1 MGQMMPDAKQRAI
14 YVLNVGTIF
23 PKQCLHNGVLTFG
36 VKELAA
42 GRNGAR
48 GGGAR
53 PSFRRSH
60 CGFERIPLR
69 FDAPAVVSREF
80 RCVSMLPL
88 WFRANS
94 GLFWRV
100 LASSGLFWGGR
111 LGCRPQRRTRWGG
124 AFVSTVPLWF
134 RANSVAFRRCRCGFA
149 RIPLRFDAPAV
160 VSREFRPLL
169 ACSGLFWPRSS
180 GGANGARGGAGPSFR
195 RSRCGF
201 ARIPL
206 HFDASRC
213 GFARIPLHFDAP
225 AVVSREFRPR
235 LGGPLRLQAA
245 TAHAVGRGLRFDA
258 PAVVSR
264 EFRCVRRSRCGF
276 ARIPLRFDAPAVVSR
291 EFRPLLA
298 GRLGCGPQRHTRP
311 SFRRSHCG
319 FVRIPLRFPLW
330 IPLRFDA
337 PAVVSRQF
345 RPLLACSGLFWGGPL
360 WFRAALGRGLRFNTF
375 AVVSREFRCVST
387 LLLWFRA
394 RNLSGPPRK
403 GQSRPEEAGIRV
415 KPQQQRR
422 NATVETQRNSHETT
436 AGAAKRR
443 HRATACAVAARNLS
457 GPPEEARRGQ
467 NTPEEAGIRAKPQ
480 RERRNATEFAR
491 NHSGSG
497 ETKAPR
503 HRVRRC
509 GPQPKRPPRRGQKR
523 PEHARRGRNS
533 RETTA
538 GASKRNG
545 IRAKPQRER

>member
-169 ACSGLFWPRSS
+169 ACLASSGLDLL
-180 GGANGARGGAGPSFR
+180 GGPTAHEVGRGLR
-195 RSRCGF
+195 
-201 ARIPL
+201 
-206 HFDASRC
+206 FDAR
-213 GFARIPLHFDAP
+213 
-225 AVVSREFRPR
+225 AVVSREFRCISTLPAVGSREFPCISMLLLWFRANSGLVWGGR
-235 LGGPLRLQAA
+235 LGCRPQR
-245 TAHAVGRGLRFDA
+245 RGLRFDA

-298 GRLGCGPQRHTRP
+298 
-311 SFRRSHCG
+311 
-319 FVRIPLRFPLW
+319 
-330 IPLRFDA
+330 
-337 PAVVSRQF
+337 
-345 RPLLACSGLFWGGPL
+345 CSGLFPGGHFGSHEL
-360 WFRAALGRGLRFNTF
+360 LYFWFPGVSVIFRGLFWPPL
-375 AVVSREFRCVST
+375 AS
-387 LLLWFRA
+387 
-394 RNLSGPPRK
+394 SGPPHCL
-403 GQSRPEEAGIRV
+403 GS
-415 KPQQQRR
+415 
-422 NATVETQRNSHETT
+422 
-436 AGAAKRR
+436 
-443 HRATACAVAARNLS
+443 
-457 GPPEEARRGQ
+457 
-467 NTPEEAGIRAKPQ
+467 TPA
-480 RERRNATEFAR
+480 
-491 NHSGSG
+491 
-497 ETKAPR
+497 
-503 HRVRRC
+503 
-509 GPQPKRPPRRGQKR
+509 
-523 PEHARRGRNS
+523 
-533 RETTA
+533 
-538 GASKRNG
+538 
-545 IRAKPQRER
+545 